1 MPQPEVSLE
10 PEPKERDKADPLPDA
25 AEPVPDWESSY
36 RERSVNSLEAQWLAL
51 LPLSSGLLSLQF
63 QLIQPFQPNLDSG
76 ANIFFLAC
84 RAQIPA
90 SEFTAEVGEAFS
102 MPMYG
107 NRPTRIPVL
116 RSLAASTFS
125 FCMCL
130 NISTNGKLH
139 RFWQLFLKQVQLKWG
154 AAP

>member
-1 MPQPEVSLE
+1 MH
-10 PEPKERDKADPLPDA
+10 
-25 AEPVPDWESSY
+25 Y
-36 RERSVNSLEAQWLAL
+36 RENES
-51 LPLSSGLLSLQF
+51 LPLIRYAKQLLLQLQVHQLPFQDPTLQF

-76 ANIFFLAC
+76 GNIFFLAC

-116 RSLAASTFS
+116 LSLAASTFI
-125 FCMCL
+125 FCMWL

-139 RFWQLFLKQVQLKWG
+139 RFWQLFLKQIQLKWG

>member
-1 MPQPEVSLE
+1 MV
-10 PEPKERDKADPLPDA
+10 D
-25 AEPVPDWESSY
+25 Y
-36 RERSVNSLEAQWLAL
+36 RENESIPLIHCVKLTTSAATGTQ
-51 LPLSSGLLSLQF
+51 LPFRDPTLQF

-76 ANIFFLAC
+76 ASIFFLAC

-116 RSLAASTFS
+116 RSLAASLGDRGS
-125 FCMCL
+125 
-130 NISTNGKLH
+130 N
-139 RFWQLFLKQVQLKWG
+139 
-154 AAP
+154 

>member
-1 MPQPEVSLE
+1 MA
-10 PEPKERDKADPLPDA
+10 R
-25 AEPVPDWESSY
+25 SSHTHQAKVHY
-36 RERSVNSLEAQWLAL
+36 RENES
-51 LPLSSGLLSLQF
+51 LPLIHYAKQRLLQLQVHQLPFQDPTLQF

-76 ANIFFLAC
+76 GSIFFLAC

-116 RSLAASTFS
+116 LSLAASLGDRGS
-125 FCMCL
+125 
-130 NISTNGKLH
+130 N
-139 RFWQLFLKQVQLKWG
+139 
-154 AAP
+154 